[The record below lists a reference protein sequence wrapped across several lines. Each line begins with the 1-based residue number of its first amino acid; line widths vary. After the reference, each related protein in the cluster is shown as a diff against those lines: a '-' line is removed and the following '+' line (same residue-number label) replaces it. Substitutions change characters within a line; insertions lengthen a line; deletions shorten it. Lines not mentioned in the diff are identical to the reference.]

1 MCISFCFR
9 EVSEIKNANKT
20 LREAA
25 AETGISYELLRKY
38 KNKQRRPRIEN
49 MLILRNWTNGAVT
62 ADDWYMPANDNKP
75 QDQNRNEA
83 LK

>member
-1 MCISFCFR
+1 MNFSDYL
-9 EVSEIKNANKT
+9 KNANKT

-62 ADDWYMPANDNKP
+62 ADDWYMPANDNEP
-75 QDQNRNEA
+75 LSSNEEA
-83 LK
+83 

>member
-1 MCISFCFR
+1 MNFSDYL
-9 EVSEIKNANKT
+9 KNANKT

-62 ADDWYMPANDNKP
+62 PNDFFNIANDNEP
-75 QDQNRNEA
+75 QNKDESEA
-83 LK
+83 PK

>member
-1 MCISFCFR
+1 MNC
-9 EVSEIKNANKT
+9 SEN
-20 LREAA
+20 
-25 AETGISYELLRKY
+25 